1 MGLEGFELGDT
12 GNSENSGAAK
22 CGTFIAHAQGGET
35 EDMTRLINDY
45 VSKNAHSR
53 IVELTGGKL
62 GDLGEALKILMTKNS
77 DYIESLRSGN
87 LYNEWINQKDSINSE
102 RVKII
107 VKAREFYDSG
117 DFENDYINPII
128 ASDISGFIIPLQN
141 WKNDISLNFYT
152 INNIYNDISSSM
164 TVLQNLLDMKEEVL
178 FNKIGKI
185 QQYEK
190 KNNVDIRKNLY
201 EYERTTLYYNIYNIL
216 KYIYYAIFV
225 IYIIFGN
232 FFREKMYKNYNF
244 YIIALLYL
252 ILPYTLKYIFGLII
266 YIYELTMNF
275 FGIHKEIYTYSD
287 YVRASNIDNIYTAAV
302 PSVIDKNGIIN
313 GYNKFIVNN
322 SNDKLDFINNVSYNN
337 SSSTSS

>member
-190 KNNVDIRKNLY
+190 NNVDIRKNLY
-201 EYERTTLYYNIYNIL
+201 NMKELHYIIYHNIS
-216 KYIYYAIFV
+216 YIYYAIFV

-252 ILPYTLKYIFGLII
+252 ILPYTQI
-266 YIYELTMNF
+266 YIWINT
-275 FGIHKEIYTYSD
+275 IY
-287 YVRASNIDNIYTAAV
+287 I
-302 PSVIDKNGIIN
+302 
-313 GYNKFIVNN
+313 
-322 SNDKLDFINNVSYNN
+322 
-337 SSSTSS
+337 